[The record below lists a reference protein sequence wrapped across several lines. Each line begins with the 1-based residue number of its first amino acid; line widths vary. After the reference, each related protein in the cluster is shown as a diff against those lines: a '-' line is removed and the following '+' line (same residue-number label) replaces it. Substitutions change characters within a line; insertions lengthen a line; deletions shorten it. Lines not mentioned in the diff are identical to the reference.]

1 MGSLPT
7 VSIKPEIRIMSQ
19 VLTLNQSYE
28 PLRATTLKRALRLVY
43 LNRAEIVEAEGF
55 EVKTVDANLPRPSV
69 IRLKKF
75 VHVPRKF
82 RKNVT
87 NQFLFARDSYTC
99 QYCGRKESELVGRER
114 LNRDHVIPKSR
125 GGENTWE
132 NCVTA
137 CTTCNNRKD
146 NKTPKE
152 AGMKLLSIPTEPALV
167 HLKWTVRKLTLLQTR
182 YIAQFFGQEF
192 VDGAA
197 QMQVP
202 RAYR

>member
-1 MGSLPT
+1 MVMTNTL
-7 VSIKPEIRIMSQ
+7 V
-19 VLTLNQSYE
+19 LNQNFE
-28 PLRATTLKRALRLVY
+28 PLRPTTLKRALRLVY
-43 LNRAEIVEAEGF
+43 LNRADIVEAEGF
-55 EVKTVDANLPRPSV
+55 EVKTVDSNLPRPSV

-82 RKNVT
+82 RKNVS
-87 NQFLFARDSYTC
+87 NQFLFARDGYKC
-99 QYCGRKESELVGRER
+99 MYCGRAEAELKGREK
-114 LNRDHVIPKSR
+114 LNRDHIIPKSR

-146 NKTPKE
+146 AKTPKE
-152 AGMKLLSIPTEPALV
+152 AGMKLLCVPTEPHLV
-167 HLKWTVRKLTLLQTR
+167 HLKWVIRKLTPLQAR
-182 YIAQFFGQEF
+182 YVALFFGQEF

-197 QMQVP
+197 KMQVP